1 MPDATLTA
9 NPRTETGSRP
19 AGRLRR
25 EGLVPAVVYGLGTE
39 TMSVTVPAHASCS
52 TSSVGGS
59 GANTLITLQIDG
71 SDASS
76 RSPGRSSATR

>member
-9 NPRTETGSRP
+9 NAAQRSRQPP

-25 EGLVPAVVYGLGTE
+25 EGLVPAVVYGLGAD
-39 TMSVTVPAHASCS
+39 TMSVTVPAARSCS
-52 TSSVGGS
+52 TSSRGGS
-59 GANTLITLQIDG
+59 GANTVITLQIG
-71 SDASS
+71 SGADSS